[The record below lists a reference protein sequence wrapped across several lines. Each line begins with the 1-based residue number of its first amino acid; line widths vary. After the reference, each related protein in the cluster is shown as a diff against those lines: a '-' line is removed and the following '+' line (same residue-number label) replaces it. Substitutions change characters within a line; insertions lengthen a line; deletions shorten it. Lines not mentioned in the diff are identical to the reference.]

1 MDNKYMKRFSTSLG
15 IREIKLKITMK
26 YHYRPIRMTTIK
38 KRNEL
43 YQVLVGKGVRQVE
56 MSDVAGG
63 NVKRHNHFGKQF
75 GRFLR
80 R

>member
-1 MDNKYMKRFSTSLG
+1 MRKQTTQLKIDLNRYFNKRYIWVANKYMKRFSTSLG

-43 YQVLVGKGVRQVE
+43 
-56 MSDVAGG
+56 
-63 NVKRHNHFGKQF
+63 
-75 GRFLR
+75 
-80 R
+80 